1 MWLGTTARPKVRQH
15 FRSSPGRM
23 WLHRD
28 AQIEQRT
35 GRIDRLGSLIDRWRK
50 NGDNS
55 ARREERSKALCCLHR
70 AAHARCVLDPQLPIS
85 FPSSLEL
92 SLRFW
97 PDAKDCIR
105 RPLSSPCPE
114 MSSCPGEIEAKTA
127 QMHQGQLETSNLQY
141 STYAVRLSGAD
152 IGKSDCEAGGLDD
165 QEPVRI
171 SREARKRILRDRYCS
186 GPRQQG
192 PRQRTCEEDRKGNGS

>member
-1 MWLGTTARPKVRQH
+1 MRHTDRTTAAIYARIGAISSRHQGHAGAFARTFGSEARRTVWLGTTARPKVRQH

-114 MSSCPGEIEAKTA
+114 MSSCPGEIEAEEQEALRDLRRGREESK
-127 QMHQGQLETSNLQY
+127 MS
-141 STYAVRLSGAD
+141 RFSGPSGSAD
-152 IGKSDCEAGGLDD
+152 IVAS
-165 QEPVRI
+165 I
-171 SREARKRILRDRYCS
+171 ARLH
-186 GPRQQG
+186 
-192 PRQRTCEEDRKGNGS
+192 